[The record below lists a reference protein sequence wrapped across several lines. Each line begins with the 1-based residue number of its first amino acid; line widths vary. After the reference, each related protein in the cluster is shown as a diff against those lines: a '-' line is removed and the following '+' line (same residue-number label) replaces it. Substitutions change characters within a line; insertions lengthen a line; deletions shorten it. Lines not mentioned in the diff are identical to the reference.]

1 MKNKTFKIVALLLV
15 ATVGLF
21 VLSKS
26 KKSQENKLTLSDE
39 SSKNIEEQIA
49 TTSSEK
55 PLSFSQKT
63 GNSEVFLTFTY
74 NGKDFTKQL
83 TGPTVRCVPSSI
95 TKEEFIEAYNAYL
108 L

>member
-15 ATVGLF
+15 ASVGLF
-21 VLSKS
+21 VLSKN

-39 SSKNIEEQIA
+39 SSKTIEEQIA

-55 PLSFSQKT
+55 PLSFAQKT
-63 GNSEVFLTFTY
+63 GISNFLTFSY

-83 TGPTVRCVPSSI
+83 TGPTVRSVPTSI